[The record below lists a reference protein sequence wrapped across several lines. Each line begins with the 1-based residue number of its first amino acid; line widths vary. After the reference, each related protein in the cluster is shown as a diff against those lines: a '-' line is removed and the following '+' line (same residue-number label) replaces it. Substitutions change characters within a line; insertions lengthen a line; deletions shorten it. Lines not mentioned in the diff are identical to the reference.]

1 MTLASAAVE
10 IGDRPATIDDVV
22 RVADGAPLAL
32 TQAARDRIGAGR
44 AVVDALVEGDELIY
58 GLNTGLGHMRDARMP
73 LETLGQYQEAI
84 VAVHDGSFGEPLPT
98 RVVRA
103 AMAVR
108 VIGIA
113 LGGSGASPAVA
124 DQLVV
129 MLERGIHP
137 IVPSIGSVGASDL
150 TQLAAIA
157 KVALGTGRAEV
168 DGDVVSGAEAL
179 ARAGLA
185 PLVLRP
191 KDGLSFISANGVSVG
206 WAALVAARARAI
218 ADLADLVVAVS
229 LEATEGNLSIVDPV
243 AAAAKPVPGQ
253 AIAADHI
260 RAFLAGSVRCTGVA
274 RSVQD
279 PLSFRVAP
287 QVHGAY
293 REFAGLLG
301 DQVEIELSAM
311 DDNPVVATAEGRM
324 ISNGNFH
331 PIAMALAADALRP
344 AIAHVGQLSDR
355 RMNHLWPL
363 LLAGA
368 ETATP
373 AAMIE
378 AASHGGA
385 LLRYAAATRAAELRE
400 LAGPVTL
407 DIAPLDVGVEDHS
420 TNAVTAV
427 RRTDEALD
435 RLEDVLAV
443 ELMMAWQLLARTP
456 DPGATGVGTA
466 AAIDALDAAFPAG
479 RSRTPSDAFHAGVKA
494 ALHDRVLAAAL
505 AATGPG

>member
-1 MTLASAAVE
+1 MTLTSAAVE
-10 IGDRPATIDDVV
+10 VGDRPATIEDVV
-22 RVADGAPLAL
+22 RIADGAPLAL
-32 TQAARDRIGAGR
+32 TQSARERIAAGR

-84 VAVHDGSFGEPLPT
+84 VAVHDGAFGEPLPT

-108 VIGIA
+108 VIGIG
-113 LGGSGASPAVA
+113 LGGSGASPAIA
-124 DQLVV
+124 DQLVA
-129 MLERGIHP
+129 MLDHRIHP

-168 DGDVVSGAEAL
+168 EGVVVSGAEAL
-179 ARAGLA
+179 ARAGLE
-185 PLVLRP
+185 PLALRP

-206 WAALVAARARAI
+206 WAALVAARARTI

-229 LEATEGNLSIVDPV
+229 LEATEGNLSIVDSV
-243 AAAAKPVPGQ
+243 AATAKPVPGQ
-253 AIAADHI
+253 AIAADRI
-260 RAFLAGSVRCTGVA
+260 RTFLSGSVRCTGAA

-293 REFAGLLG
+293 REFVGLLG
-301 DQVEIELSAM
+301 HQVEIELAAI
-311 DDNPVVATAEGRM
+311 DDNPIVATAERRM

-331 PIAMALAADALRP
+331 PIAMALSADALRP

-400 LAGPVTL
+400 LAGPATL

-443 ELMMAWQLLARTP
+443 ELMLAWQLLARMP
-456 DPGATGVGTA
+456 DRGAMGVGTG
-466 AAIDALDAAFPAG
+466 AAIDALDAAFPVGQA
-479 RSRTPSDAFHAGVKA
+479 RTPSDAFHAGVKA
-494 ALHDRVLAAAL
+494 ALHEPILAAAL
-505 AATGPG
+505 AATS